1 MKKLLETYQDM
12 LDLKGGEVESWVVS
26 HLQTQ
31 CLRIPQELL
40 LKIFLLTKKMKNSKG
55 GGKKRKNSIL
65 NFTNSSLSF

>member
-1 MKKLLETYQDM
+1 M

-40 LKIFLLTKKMKNSKG
+40 LKIFLLTKKVKNSKG
-55 GGKKRKNSIL
+55 GGKKEEL
-65 NFTNSSLSF
+65 CP